1 MRVHPSCFVLFTL
14 LSLAVVA
21 EDQWAETSTLSAPDA
36 RKIPQIVQL
45 AEKAFRLVK
54 PLADQTNVETNTP
67 LNENS
72 ASPGQTSSTVLAQ
85 AASQV
90 MGDTAETFVVFKLP
104 ESGDFKAWLFI
115 VLCLG
120 IVVFS
125 ILFEVGL
132 HAVRHAVMN
141 LHGWKHV
148 FQKVVLAGLVG
159 TLAERLVRCRSKTNS
174 FCWALSHSCSSS
186 ATKELQKKTTL
197 WCVAPE
203 CSLNFCV

>member
-1 MRVHPSCFVLFTL
+1 MGRNSFEMRVHPSCFVLFTL

-132 HAVRHAVMN
+132 HAVRHAVKSPRVETC
-141 LHGWKHV
+141 LPEDRRRILSAVHYLIR
-148 FQKVVLAGLVG
+148 VLL
-159 TLAERLVRCRSKTNS
+159 LLPRNCR
-174 FCWALSHSCSSS
+174 
-186 ATKELQKKTTL
+186 
-197 WCVAPE
+197 
-203 CSLNFCV
+203 

>member
-1 MRVHPSCFVLFTL
+1 MRVHLCSFVLFTL
-14 LSLAVVA
+14 LSLAVMA
-21 EDQWAETSTLSAPDA
+21 QDQWAETSTLSSPDA
-36 RKIPQIVQL
+36 HKIPQIVQL

-54 PLADQTNVETNTP
+54 PLADQTNLETNTP

-85 AASQV
+85 AASEV
-90 MGDTAETFVVFKLP
+90 MGDTAESFVVFKLP

-132 HAVRHAVMN
+132 HSVRHAVMN

-148 FQKVVLAGLVG
+148 FQKVVLAGLFG
-159 TLAERLVRCRSKTNS
+159 TLAERLVRYRSKTNS
-174 FCWALSHSCSSS
+174 FCWASSHLCSSF
-186 ATKELQKKTTL
+186 ATKEL
-197 WCVAPE
+197 
-203 CSLNFCV
+203 